1 MEHKNF
7 IEYFKV
13 SCFLIPFRKRSGTI
27 FLPGTR
33 STVRMA
39 GKKERNTLW
48 RQTTVV
54 IRADILEQA
63 NLQKI
68 DISETCNLA
77 LAEKLGI
84 DYRQQKIPEGII
96 PGPVIIASDGKPVLP
111 DHDQQKPGATPVP
124 AIINADDP
132 QAAKTLK
139 VRHILKEKPARDIQ
153 VPVPEKEALQ
163 HRIPSPAAGKANK
176 PASQQKKKI
185 DAAKKFFT
193 AMILREDTETALI
206 AKDEMYYTFERWCRD
221 HRILPVPDKKSFSV
235 TLKNQYAVKEKMV
248 NGTPMWTGVRVK

>member
-1 MEHKNF
+1 
-7 IEYFKV
+7 
-13 SCFLIPFRKRSGTI
+13 
-27 FLPGTR
+27 
-33 STVRMA
+33 MA
-39 GKKERNTLW
+39 GKKERSTLW

-63 NLQKI
+63 HLQKI
-68 DISETCNLA
+68 DISEACNQA

-111 DHDQQKPGATPVP
+111 DHDQSKPGATAVP

-132 QAAKTLK
+132 QAAKTLESTPHPK
-139 VRHILKEKPARDIQ
+139 RKTRSATYSAPA
-153 VPVPEKEALQ
+153 PEKEALQ

-176 PASQQKKKI
+176 PASPQKKKI

-235 TLKNQYAVKEKMV
+235 TLKNQYRGERK
-248 NGTPMWTGVRVK
+248 NGERDADVDWREGEVR